1 MARKRIPDKIR
12 QKVIRDYEAG
22 KPKARIADAY
32 GISTTS
38 VTRIVKEEGPKGME
52 PGSSV
57 KQPPSKEAP
66 SPEMQQKISE
76 TERRISELEK
86 KILYYESKKR
96 GGGTRA

>member
-1 MARKRIPDKIR
+1 MARKRIPDRTR
-12 QKVIRDYEAG
+12 QKVIRDYKAG

-38 VTRIVKEEGPKGME
+38 VTRIVNEDEPKGAAVV
-52 PGSSV
+52 PDV
-57 KQPPSKEAP
+57 KEAPPREAP
-66 SPEMQQKISE
+66 SPEGQQKISE
-76 TERRISELEK
+76 VERRINELEK